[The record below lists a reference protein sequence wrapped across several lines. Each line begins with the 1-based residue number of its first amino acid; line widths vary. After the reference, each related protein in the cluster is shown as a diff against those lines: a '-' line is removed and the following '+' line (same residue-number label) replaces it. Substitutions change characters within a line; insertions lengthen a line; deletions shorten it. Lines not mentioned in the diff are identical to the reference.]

1 MAASC
6 NAFSTRARHDASLF
20 SSRNLLIL
28 EASPYEV
35 RPLSTLL
42 NALFVTVIALGSSV
56 ATAYQPVGTLLSATG
71 LADPIRQPSANG
83 SMDDFQDGVDAA
95 SNAQT
100 PGNVSELK
108 QMVQAHKLTELRVTY
123 NGNYGAAL
131 FFYPQDMVYY
141 VALFQDK
148 NFWRVVKSQDDARAE
163 TVYAQFA
170 RKSYALAE
178 GEIKRTQLQAQK
190 ALLERVIAVSN
201 DRAQRLT
208 ADLSIARAQESEVSQ
223 RQQQM
228 QVESAAL
235 LNEKSVAERK
245 LLMLQRQVQQ
255 LQDQSEA
262 GLVQ

>member
-6 NAFSTRARHDASLF
+6 DAQPVFYARSTMRRESVADTY
-20 SSRNLLIL
+20 LIL
-28 EASPYEV
+28 KPRSMKS
-35 RPLSTLL
+35 RTLFTLL
-42 NALFVTVIALGSSV
+42 NALFVTVIAFGSSV

-71 LADPIRQPSANG
+71 LADPIRQRSANG
-83 SMDDFQDGVDAA
+83 SMDDFQDGTDAA
-95 SNAQT
+95 SNAQAQ
-100 PGNVSELK
+100 GNVSELK
-108 QMVQAHKLTELRVTY
+108 QMVQARKLTELRVTY

-131 FFYPQDMVYY
+131 FFYPQEMVYY

-163 TVYAQFA
+163 TAYAQFA
-170 RKSYALAE
+170 GKSYALDE

-208 ADLSIARAQESEVSQ
+208 ADLSIARVQENEVSQ

-228 QVESAAL
+228 HVESAAL
-235 LNEKSVAERK
+235 LNEKSVAERQ

-255 LQDQSEA
+255 LQDQNEA
-262 GLVQ
+262 

>member
-1 MAASC
+1 MKSV
-6 NAFSTRARHDASLF
+6 STSA
-20 SSRNLLIL
+20 
-28 EASPYEV
+28 
-35 RPLSTLL
+35 LL
-42 NALFVTVIALGSSV
+42 NALFVVVIALGSSV

-71 LADPIRQPSANG
+71 LADPIRQPTANG
-83 SMDDFQDGVDAA
+83 AMDDFQDGSDTA

-108 QMVQAHKLTELRVTY
+108 QMVQARKLTELRVTY

-131 FFYPQDMVYY
+131 FFYPQEMVYY

-163 TVYAQFA
+163 TVYEQFA

-178 GEIKRTQLQAQK
+178 GEIRRTQLQAQK

-228 QVESAAL
+228 QMESAAL
-235 LNEKSVAERK
+235 QNDKSVAERK
-245 LLMLQRQVQQ
+245 LLMLQRRVQQ

>member
-1 MAASC
+1 MAYDLEEQEQLDMLKAWWAKYGNLITWVLIVALAGFAGWTYWSKTQGNRAVEAASLYKVLQTAVEAKD
-6 NAFSTRARHDASLF
+6 NAK
-20 SSRNLLIL
+20 IQ
-28 EASPYEV
+28 
-35 RPLSTLL
+35 
-42 NALFVTVIALGSSV
+42 
-56 ATAYQPVGTLLSATG
+56 TAA
-71 LADPIRQPSANG
+71 ADIRKG
-83 SMDDFQDGVDAA
+83 
-95 SNAQT
+95 
-100 PGNVSELK
+100 
-108 QMVQAHKLTELRVTY
+108 
-123 NGNYGAAL
+123 YGA
-131 FFYPQDMVYY
+131 
-141 VALFQDK
+141 
-148 NFWRVVKSQDDARAE
+148 

-208 ADLSIARAQESEVSQ
+208 TDLSIARAQESEVSQ

>member
-1 MAASC
+1 MKSS
-6 NAFSTRARHDASLF
+6 STFLRAIMVA
-20 SSRNLLIL
+20 
-28 EASPYEV
+28 V
-35 RPLSTLL
+35 
-42 NALFVTVIALGSSV
+42 VTLGSSAV
-56 ATAYQPVGTLLSATG
+56 SAYQPVGTLLSGTG
-71 LADPIRQPSANG
+71 LADPIRSPSSGDPLGNL
-83 SMDDFQDGVDAA
+83 QDGTDLS

-100 PGNVSELK
+100 AGNVSELK
-108 QMVQAHKLTELRVTY
+108 QMVQAGKLTELRVTY

-148 NFWRVVKSQDDARAE
+148 NFWRVVKTQDNAHAE

-178 GEIKRTQLQAQK
+178 GEIHRTQLQAQK

-228 QVESAAL
+228 QLESTALQNDKAA
-235 LNEKSVAERK
+235 AERK
-245 LLMLQRQVQQ
+245 LRMLQQQVQQ
-255 LQDQSEA
+255 LQDQSDA
-262 GLVQ
+262 GIVQ

>member
-1 MAASC
+1 MKS
-6 NAFSTRARHDASLF
+6 ASL
-20 SSRNLLIL
+20 
-28 EASPYEV
+28 
-35 RPLSTLL
+35 STFL
-42 NALFVTVIALGSSV
+42 NALFVVVITLGSSA
-56 ATAYQPVGTLLSATG
+56 ATAYQPVGTLLSTTG
-71 LADPIRQPSANG
+71 LADPIRQPTANSG
-83 SMDDFQDGVDAA
+83 SMDDFQDGSDAA

-108 QMVQAHKLTELRVTY
+108 QMVQARKVTELRVTY

-131 FFYPQDMVYY
+131 FFYPQEMVYY

-148 NFWRVVKSQDDARAE
+148 NFWRVVKSQDDAHAE

-178 GEIKRTQLQAQK
+178 GEIRRTQLQAQK

-235 LNEKSVAERK
+235 LNEKSLAERK
-245 LLMLQRQVQQ
+245 LLALQRQVQQ

-262 GLVQ
+262 GFVQ

>member
-1 MAASC
+1 MKS
-6 NAFSTRARHDASLF
+6 FSTSA
-20 SSRNLLIL
+20 LLQ
-28 EASPYEV
+28 
-35 RPLSTLL
+35 
-42 NALFVTVIALGSSV
+42 ALFVVVIGLGSS
-56 ATAYQPVGTLLSATG
+56 AANAYQPVGTLLSATG
-71 LADPIRQPSANG
+71 LADPIRLAPANG
-83 SMDDFQDGVDAA
+83 AMADFQDGGDSAA
-95 SNAQT
+95 NGQSA
-100 PGNVSELK
+100 GNVAELK
-108 QMVQAHKLTELRVTY
+108 QMVQARKLTELRVTY

-131 FFYPQDMVYY
+131 FFYPQEMVYY

-148 NFWRVVKSQDDARAE
+148 NFWRVVKSQDDAHAE

-178 GEIKRTQLQAQK
+178 GEIRRTQLQAQK

-235 LNEKSVAERK
+235 QNDKSVAERR
-245 LLMLQRQVQQ
+245 LRALQQQVQS

>member
-1 MAASC
+1 MTASR
-6 NAFSTRARHDASLF
+6 RA
-20 SSRNLLIL
+20 
-28 EASPYEV
+28 
-35 RPLSTLL
+35 LSTGAARCVDTLSNLKPRPMKSFSISALL
-42 NALFVTVIALGSSV
+42 QALFVVAIGLGSSV
-56 ATAYQPVGTLLSATG
+56 ANAYQPVGTLLSATG
-71 LADPIRQPSANG
+71 LADPVRLAPANG
-83 SMDDFQDGVDAA
+83 TMDDFQDGADTASAGQAA
-95 SNAQT
+95 
-100 PGNVSELK
+100 GNVAELK
-108 QMVQAHKLTELRVTY
+108 QMVQARKLTELRVTY

-131 FFYPQDMVYY
+131 FFYPQEMVYY

-148 NFWRVVKSQDDARAE
+148 NFWRVVKSQDDAHAE

-178 GEIKRTQLQAQK
+178 GEIRRTQLQAQK

-228 QVESAAL
+228 QVESTAL
-235 LNEKSVAERK
+235 QNDEAVAERK
-245 LLMLQRQVQQ
+245 LRALQLQVQQ